1 MSFVTFEEIMGT
13 IAREHAGVIVRNC
26 APKSVEEA
34 KEAAKKHPELTLKI
48 YKTKEYGTCIA
59 VKPRD
64 FKSDADE
71 IVPIFVRGHEAVRQ
85 IFGRREKR

>member
-13 IAREHAGVIVRNC
+13 IARERAGVIVRNC

-34 KEAAKKHPELTLKI
+34 KEAAKKHPELALKI

-64 FKSDADE
+64 FKSDAGE
-71 IVPIFVRGHEAVRQ
+71 IVPIFVKGHEAVRQ
-85 IFGRREKR
+85 IFGRRGK

>member
-1 MSFVTFEEIMGT
+1 MSFVTFEEIT
-13 IAREHAGVIVRNC
+13 EAITREQAGVIVRNC

-59 VKPRD
+59 IKPRD

-85 IFGRREKR
+85 IFGRRGR

>member
-59 VKPRD
+59 ICPRD
-64 FKSDADE
+64 YHPD
-71 IVPIFVRGHEAVRQ
+71 EAVKAAGLAGL
-85 IFGRREKR
+85 FKRRKK